1 MPAMRRSPAAG
12 RSVECTSLDQ
22 ASPSDTT
29 SEHTAIQ
36 PAASRDSLLRRAE
49 PYLYLLPAVLIFTM
63 FMAVPVAGTVVISLT
78 DWNGVALSTATFA
91 GVENYLDAFSTG
103 AFWNALWNNVV
114 LIPFFVLLPA
124 LLGLIPAV
132 LVHQMQLRGAR
143 FFQAGLFLPYIMPGV
158 LIGVVWRWILNPVF
172 GPVDDVLKA
181 LGFSPPGWL
190 GDFTWALP
198 TVGLIGAW
206 AAYGFC
212 YVLFVAGIQKIPKE
226 LYEAARLDG
235 AGLWEEVKVVTLP
248 GLRREMAVVFSVN
261 LILALRAFD
270 VIKATTDGGPG
281 TETEVL
287 ALYMINSAFNANRVG
302 YGTAIAVLLAALTLI
317 LSLLVLRL
325 FRESDD

>member
-1 MPAMRRSPAAG
+1 M
-12 RSVECTSLDQ
+12 DQ
-22 ASPSDTT
+22 ATQTHAGGETT
-29 SEHTAIQ
+29 AFQ
-36 PAASRDSLLRRAE
+36 PAASRRSLISRLE
-49 PYLYLLPAVLIFTM
+49 PFLYLLPALLVFTM
-63 FMAVPVAGTVVISLT
+63 FMALPVAGTVLISLT
-78 DWNGVALSTATFA
+78 NWDGVALNSATFT
-91 GVENYLDAFSTG
+91 GVENYVDAFVSE
-103 AFWNALWNNVV
+103 AFWNAFWHNIV

-124 LLGLIPAV
+124 LLGLVPAV
-132 LVHQMQLRGAR
+132 LVHQLKLRGAR

-158 LIGVVWRWILNPVF
+158 LIGVVWRWLLNPVF
-172 GPVDDVLKA
+172 GPVNDALKRM
-181 LGFSPPGWL
+181 GFDPPTWL

-212 YVLFVAGIQKIPKE
+212 YVLFIAGIQKIPTE

-235 AGLWEEVKVVTLP
+235 AGAWEEVKVVTLP

-281 TETEVL
+281 DETEVL

-302 YGTAIAVLLAALTLI
+302 YGTAIAVMLAVLTLV
-317 LSLLVLRL
+317 LSVLVLRL
-325 FRESDD
+325 FRESDG

>member
-1 MPAMRRSPAAG
+1 MEGP
-12 RSVECTSLDQ
+12 VDQ
-22 ASPSDTT
+22 ATRTDSISDF
-29 SEHTAIQ
+29 TAIQ
-36 PAASRDSLLRRAE
+36 PAASRRSLLTRLE
-49 PYLYLLPAVLIFTM
+49 PYLYLLPAVLIFTA
-63 FMAVPVAGTVVISLT
+63 FMALPVIGTIAISLT
-78 DWNGVALSTATFA
+78 DWDGVALSSADLVGFD
-91 GVENYLDAFSTG
+91 NYVDAFTTA
-103 AFWNALWNNVV
+103 AFWNALKNNVV

-124 LLGLIPAV
+124 LLGLVPAV
-132 LVHQMQLRGAR
+132 LVHQMRLRGAR

-158 LIGVVWRWILNPVF
+158 LIGVVWRWILSPVF
-172 GPVDDVLKA
+172 GPVNASLKA
-181 LGFSPPGWL
+181 VGFNPPSWL

-206 AAYGFC
+206 AVYGFC

-248 GLRREMAVVFSVN
+248 GLRREMSVVLSVN

-287 ALYMINSAFNANRVG
+287 ALYMINTAFNANRVG
-302 YGTAIAVLLAALTLI
+302 YGTAIAVLLAILTLV

-325 FRESDD
+325 FRENDD

>member
-1 MPAMRRSPAAG
+1 M
-12 RSVECTSLDQ
+12 DQ
-22 ASPSDTT
+22 AGHTDAVSERTT
-29 SEHTAIQ
+29 FE
-36 PAASRDSLLRRAE
+36 PAASRRALITRLE
-49 PYLYLLPAVLIFTM
+49 PFLYLLPGVLIFTA
-63 FMAVPVAGTVVISLT
+63 FMALPVAGTVAISLT
-78 DWNGVALSTATFA
+78 DWDGISLSSASFV
-91 GVENYLDAFSTG
+91 GVENYLDAFAEG
-103 AFWNALWNNVV
+103 AFWNALWHNVA
-114 LIPFFVLLPA
+114 LIPFFVILPA
-124 LLGLIPAV
+124 ILGLIPAV
-132 LVHQMQLRGAR
+132 LVHQLRLRGAA

-172 GPVDDVLKA
+172 GPVNATLKK
-181 LGFSPPGWL
+181 LGFDPPSWL

-212 YVLFVAGIQKIPKE
+212 YVLFVAGIQKIPTE

-235 AGLWEEVKVVTLP
+235 AGFLEEIKVVTLP

-281 TETEVL
+281 TETDVL
-287 ALYMINSAFNANRVG
+287 ALYMINSAFGANRVG
-302 YGTAIAVLLAALTLI
+302 YGTAIAVLLAIMTLV

-325 FRESDD
+325 FRENDA

>member
-1 MPAMRRSPAAG
+1 MEDVTRPDVASGVHDVAQPVVQRSFLA
-12 RSVECTSLDQ
+12 
-22 ASPSDTT
+22 
-29 SEHTAIQ
+29 
-36 PAASRDSLLRRAE
+36 RAE
-49 PYLYLLPAVLIFTM
+49 PYLYLLPAVIVFTA
-63 FMAVPVAGTVVISLT
+63 FMAVPVAGTMAISLT
-78 DWNGVALSTATFA
+78 DWDGIALSGLEFV
-91 GVENYLDAFSTG
+91 GLDNYVDAFTSDE
-103 AFWNALWNNVV
+103 FWRALWHNIV

-124 LLGLIPAV
+124 VLGLLPAV
-132 LVHQMQLRGAR
+132 LVHQLKLRGAR

-172 GPVDDVLKA
+172 GPVNSTLKR
-181 LGFSPPGWL
+181 LGFESPPSWL

-212 YVLFVAGIQKIPKE
+212 YVLFVAGIQKIPND

-235 AGLWEEVKVVTLP
+235 AGFWEELKVVTLP

-270 VIKATTDGGPG
+270 VIRATTNGGPG
-281 TETEVL
+281 DETQVL

-302 YGTAIAVLLAALTLI
+302 YGTAIAVVLAVLTLL
-317 LSLLVLRL
+317 LSVLVLRL
-325 FRESDD
+325 FRDNDD

>member
-1 MPAMRRSPAAG
+1 MVQTTRADPTPAENAADITVNPPSAG
-12 RSVECTSLDQ
+12 RSVV
-22 ASPSDTT
+22 
-29 SEHTAIQ
+29 
-36 PAASRDSLLRRAE
+36 RRFE
-49 PYLYLLPAVLIFTM
+49 PLLYLLPALLVFT
-63 FMAVPVAGTVVISLT
+63 FFLALPVAGTIAISLT
-78 DWNGVALSTATFA
+78 DWNGVSLDTASFI
-91 GVENYLDAFSTG
+91 GVDNYIDAFQDSG
-103 AFWNALWNNVV
+103 FWNSLWHNVF

-124 LLGLIPAV
+124 LLGLVPAI
-132 LVHQMQLRGAR
+132 LVHQLQLRGAR
-143 FFQAGLFLPYIMPGV
+143 WFQAGLFLPYIMPGV

-172 GPVDDVLKA
+172 GPINSTLEKVGIDA
-181 LGFSPPGWL
+181 PSWL

-212 YVLFVAGIQKIPKE
+212 YVLFVAGVQKIPTD

-235 AGLWEEVKVVTLP
+235 AGVWEEAKVVTLP

-281 TETEVL
+281 DETEVL
-287 ALYMINSAFNANRVG
+287 ALYMINAAFGANRVG
-302 YGTAIAVLLAALTLI
+302 YGTAIAVLLAVMTLV

-325 FRESDD
+325 FRDDDE

>member
-1 MPAMRRSPAAG
+1 MARAAETDTVGDDVVVDPASSGKPLAA
-12 RSVECTSLDQ
+12 RW
-22 ASPSDTT
+22 
-29 SEHTAIQ
+29 
-36 PAASRDSLLRRAE
+36 E
-49 PYLYLLPAVLIFTM
+49 PLLYLLPALLVFTAFLVL
-63 FMAVPVAGTVVISLT
+63 PVAGTVAISLT
-78 DWNGVALSTATFA
+78 NWNGVALDTAEFI
-91 GVENYLDAFSTG
+91 GVQNYVDAFSNN
-103 AFWNALWNNVV
+103 AFWNSFWHNIV
-114 LIPFFVLLPA
+114 LIPYFVILPA
-124 LLGLIPAV
+124 VLGLVPAV
-132 LVHQMQLRGAR
+132 LVHQFNLRGAR

-172 GPVDDVLKA
+172 GPVNAVLEKVGIDA
-181 LGFSPPGWL
+181 PSWL
-190 GDFTWALP
+190 GSFTWALP

-212 YVLFVAGIQKIPKE
+212 YVLFVAGIQKIPMD

-235 AGLWEEVKVVTLP
+235 AGFWNELSAVTLP

-281 TETEVL
+281 DETQVL

-302 YGTAIAVLLAALTLI
+302 YGTAIAMMLAVMTLV

>member
-1 MPAMRRSPAAG
+1 M
-12 RSVECTSLDQ
+12 DQ
-22 ASPSDTT
+22 ASQSDAISEYTT
-29 SEHTAIQ
+29 IQ
-36 PAASRDSLLRRAE
+36 PAASRKSLLARLE
-49 PYLYLLPAVLIFTM
+49 PYLYLLPAVLIFTA
-63 FMAVPVAGTVVISLT
+63 FMAVPVVGTIAISLT
-78 DWNGVALSTATFA
+78 DWDGVALSSATFV
-91 GVENYLDAFSTG
+91 GVENYIDAVTTA
-103 AFWNALWNNVV
+103 AFWNALRNNVV

-132 LVHQMQLRGAR
+132 LVHQMRLRGAR
-143 FFQAGLFLPYIMPGV
+143 LFQAGLFLPYIMPGV

-172 GPVDDVLKA
+172 GPVNSVLKE
-181 LGFSPPGWL
+181 LGFSPPSWL

-261 LILALRAFD
+261 LILALR
-270 VIKATTDGGPG
+270 
-281 TETEVL
+281 
-287 ALYMINSAFNANRVG
+287 
-302 YGTAIAVLLAALTLI
+302 
-317 LSLLVLRL
+317 
-325 FRESDD
+325 